1 MKSDYRDSL
10 VESHHEPRIEPEVEI
25 RHEPEEM
32 VSPSVSISQA
42 HSEIQ
47 PPFPPQP
54 ASFKKWAMGL
64 VIAGVIGIGFLGSWM
79 AGFPKSFFNKPDTVS
94 PEQQALKGEVEKLRV
109 DIDLLKK
116 DLQSIKDGQK
126 RADEQVGKLQEE
138 VKTAKEHEV
147 LSAKKSETPAKKPA
161 HQAVVYKVK
170 KGDTLKSIARKFK
183 VKPEDIQRWNHLPAK
198 AQPKPDQKLTIYS
211 SSEA

>member
-1 MKSDYRDSL
+1 LKSDMNENL
-10 VESHHEPRIEPEVEI
+10 VEPTREARNEPEVEI

-32 VSPSVSISQA
+32 ISPSVSISQA
-42 HSEIQ
+42 HTEIQ
-47 PPFPPQP
+47 RPLPPQP
-54 ASFKKWAMGL
+54 ASFKKWAIGL
-64 VIAGVIGIGFLGSWM
+64 VAAAVIGFGFLGSWM
-79 AGFPKSFFNKPDTVS
+79 AGIPKSLFNKPAAVA
-94 PEQQALKGEVEKLRV
+94 PEQQALKGELEKLRA

-116 DLQSIKDGQK
+116 DLQSMKDGQK
-126 RADEQVGKLQEE
+126 KADEQLGKLQEE
-138 VKTAKEHEV
+138 VKTAKEHQA
-147 LSAKKSETPAKKPA
+147 LSAKKSETPARKPT

-198 AQPKPDQKLTIYS
+198 AQLKPDQKLTIYS